1 MNYKFKTKPY
11 KHQLTA
17 LEKSWNKENFAYF
30 MEMGTGKTK
39 VLIDNLAML
48 YDKGKIDGALII
60 APKGVVKTWY
70 EQELPTHLPNHI
82 ENVTVLWQPNI
93 TKTQREKLES
103 LFEIETA
110 FHILIM
116 NVESLSTDKGVKFAS
131 KFINSHKTLMAID
144 ESTTI
149 KTPTAKRTKNIID
162 IGKLAKYRRIMTGS
176 PITKNPLDLYTQ
188 CEFLDPWLLDF
199 SSYYAF
205 RNRYAEMKT
214 MHIHGR
220 SIQVVDKFQNLGELS
235 ETVKQFSYRVLKE
248 DCLDL
253 PDKIFIKRHVSLTPD
268 QKKIYEQMK
277 KAAMAMLNGKM
288 TTTMTVLTQLMRL
301 HQITCGH
308 FIADDGS
315 TQSVDSNRLNELM
328 NILEETEGKAIIW
341 ANYQLSVGEIIQRI
355 IKEYGPG
362 SVVHYYGKTLPEQ
375 RDYAIDAFQKGKAR
389 FFVGTPATGGYG
401 LTPQEDRQDF
411 IRKFQNDPK
420 CRFLIGTPQTGGY
433 GITLT
438 QANTV
443 IYYSNSYDLEK
454 RLQSEDRAHRIGQKK
469 PVTYV
474 DLIAE
479 DTVDEKIVKALR
491 DKINIA
497 SEVMGEEL
505 KDWI

>member
-1 MNYKFKTKPY
+1 MRYKFKLKPY
-11 KHQLTA
+11 SHQMTA

-39 VLIDNLAML
+39 VLIDNMSML

-70 EQELPTHLPNHI
+70 EQELPTHLPDHI

-93 TKTQREKLES
+93 TKTQQEKLES

-110 FHILIM
+110 LHILVM
-116 NVESLSTDKGVKFAS
+116 NVEAFSTEKGVKFAS
-131 KFINSHKTLMAID
+131 KFLNSHKTLMAVD

-162 IGKLAKYRRIMTGS
+162 LGKFAKYRRIMTGS

-188 CEFLDPWLLDF
+188 CEFLDPYLLDF

-205 RNRYAEMKT
+205 RNRYAEMTT
-214 MHIHGR
+214 MNVRGR
-220 SIQVVDKFQNLGELS
+220 SIQVVKEFRHLGELS
-235 ETVKQFSYRVLKE
+235 ESLQPFSYRVLKE

-253 PDKIFIKRHVSLTPD
+253 PPKIFMKRHVTLTAD
-268 QKKIYEQMK
+268 QKKIYKQMK
-277 KAAMAMLNGKM
+277 EKALAILNGKM

-308 FIADDGS
+308 FTADDGS
-315 TQSVDSNRLNELM
+315 TQAVDNNRLNELM
-328 NILEETEGKAIIW
+328 SILDETEGKAIIW

-355 IKEYGPG
+355 IKEYGED
-362 SVVHYYGKTLPEQ
+362 SYVHYYG
-375 RDYAIDAFQKGKAR
+375 
-389 FFVGTPATGGYG
+389 
-401 LTPQEDRQDF
+401 LTSQEDRQDN

-420 CRFLIGTPQTGGY
+420 CRFIIGTPQTGGY

-438 QANTV
+438 QAHTV

-469 PVTYV
+469 TVTYI

-491 DKINIA
+491 DKINVA

-505 KDWI
+505 KEWI